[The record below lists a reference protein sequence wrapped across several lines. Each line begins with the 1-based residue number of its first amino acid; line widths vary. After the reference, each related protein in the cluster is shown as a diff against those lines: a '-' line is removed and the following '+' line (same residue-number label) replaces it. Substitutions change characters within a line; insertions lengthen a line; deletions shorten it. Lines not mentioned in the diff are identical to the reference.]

1 MTSAPASSPSRP
13 VFTDTQ
19 WERFRGYGT
28 EQSVGPGTWLF
39 RAGEASC
46 DMLLVECGAIDV
58 VRARTAD
65 GPEAVVAHYGPRQ
78 FSGELNLLT
87 GQATY
92 LDARAAEA
100 STIHRISPANFRR
113 LMDNEPDL
121 SDLVLRGL
129 VARRQDLRAGQA
141 ARSIEVI
148 AGPASATAMALR
160 TYLHRQHLPHTW
172 TDYNSELGAVLA
184 RAAQVG
190 VDDLPVVLTAT
201 TVIRKASPARL
212 ADVLGLS
219 HRPVPGETL
228 DVVIVG
234 AGPAGLA
241 AAVYGASEGLRTLL
255 LDSVATGGQAAASS
269 RIENYLGFTSGLSGS
284 DLTGRAV
291 IQAQKFGA
299 RIATPTQVVGLD
311 TTPGH
316 LRVLLDDRNSIDAH
330 SIVLATGARYR
341 ALPLARWHE
350 FEGAGIYYA
359 ATELEARVCGQKSM
373 AVIGGANSAGQAALF
388 LAGRGG
394 SVHLILRGDSLA
406 AGMSAYLADRI
417 VAHPAITVHTR
428 TDVTSVDGD
437 EQLRTVTTATT
448 TPDGTRTETRRDCCG
463 LFCFIGAV
471 PATDWL
477 TGIALDERGFVL
489 TDSRLPDGALGPEWV
504 DAHRR
509 PLPFETNAI
518 GVFTAGDVR
527 AGSMKRVAAAVGEG
541 ASAIS
546 SVHAVLIEARV

>member
-1 MTSAPASSPSRP
+1 MISAPSTSPSRP
-13 VFTDTQ
+13 VFTDAQ
-19 WERFRGYGT
+19 WERLLGYGT
-28 EQSVGPGTWLF
+28 EQAVAPGTWLF

-46 DMLLVECGAIDV
+46 DMLVVERGAIDI

-65 GPEAVVAHYGPRQ
+65 GPEAVVAHYGPGQ

-100 STIHRISPANFRR
+100 STIHRINPSDFRR
-113 LMDNEPDL
+113 LMDGEPDL
-121 SDLVLRGL
+121 SDLVLRAL
-129 VARRQDLRAGQA
+129 VARRQELRAGQA
-141 ARSIEVI
+141 ARSIEVL
-148 AGPASATAMALR
+148 AGPSSATSMALR
-160 TYLHRQHLPHTW
+160 TYLHRQQLPHTW
-172 TDYNSELGAVLA
+172 TDYASDLGSVLA
-184 RAAQVG
+184 SAAHVT
-190 VDDLPVVLTAT
+190 VDDLPAVLTAT
-201 TVIRKASPARL
+201 AVIRKASPARL

-219 HRPVPGETL
+219 HRPIAGETL
-228 DVVIVG
+228 DVVVVG

-255 LDSVATGGQAAASS
+255 LDAVATGGQAAASS

-299 RIATPTQVVGLD
+299 RIATPTQVIGLD

-316 LRVLLDDRNSIDAH
+316 LRVILNDTSTIATH
-330 SIVLATGARYR
+330 SVIVATGARYR
-341 ALPLARWHE
+341 ALPLPRWSD

-359 ATELEARVCGQKSM
+359 ATEVEARACFQQSV

-388 LAGRGG
+388 LAERAR
-394 SVHLILRGDSLA
+394 SVYLVVRGDSLT

-417 VAHPAITVHTR
+417 AAHPAITVHTG
-428 TDVTSVDGD
+428 TEVTAVDGD
-437 EQLRTVTTATT
+437 EQLRCITTASTT
-448 TPDGTRTETRRDCCG
+448 TEGAVVETRRDCRG
-463 LFCFIGAV
+463 LFCFIGAL

-477 TGIALDERGFVL
+477 VGITLDDRGFVL
-489 TDSRLPDGALGPEWV
+489 TDARLPDDALGLEWI
-504 DAHRR
+504 DAGRK
-509 PLPFETNAI
+509 PLPFETNAP
-518 GVFTAGDVR
+518 GVFAAGDAR

-546 SVHAVLIEARV
+546 SVHAVLTQMRV